1 MYSYFTLQVWFCTL
15 SISKT
20 PSDATG
26 RIVWV
31 STAAGLVQGCRVLW
45 MAADK
50 RDLFPSVW
58 PSDSLD
64 MDVKHLLVHCCTY
77 HVGYITTI
85 PDPMSAATLCMK
97 HNTKLGGVH
106 YIKITFFQGHWRHLA
121 VPCISGYIQDIYL
134 IITCVW
140 VCLVT

>member
-1 MYSYFTLQVWFCTL
+1 MYSCFTSRVWFCTL

-31 STAAGLVQGCRVLW
+31 STAAGLEQGCSVLRV
-45 MAADK
+45 AADK
-50 RDLFPSVW
+50 SDLFPSVW

-64 MDVKHLLVHCCTY
+64 MDVKHLLVLCCTY

-85 PDPMSAATLCMK
+85 PDPVSAATLCMK
-97 HNTKLGGVH
+97 HSTKLGGVH
-106 YIKITFFQGHWRHLA
+106 YIKITFCQGHWRHLA
-121 VPCISGYIQDIYL
+121 VPCISGCIRDIYL
-134 IITCVW
+134 IITRVW